1 MNAFFH
7 CLTLTPVITAPASE
21 LGWPPEGLEQNL
33 LLSWGAPCFPTKCL
47 WVSGSYVLWV
57 FVSQALRGHFSFP
70 VLFLTLNIFHKKLPY
85 PHLRGVCLKGAAC
98 RWLGEIEGVSSV
110 TAC

>member
-7 CLTLTPVITAPASE
+7 CLTLTSVITAPASE
-21 LGWPPEGLEQNL
+21 SGWPPEGLEQNL
-33 LLSWGAPCFPTKCL
+33 LLSWGALCFPTKCL

-70 VLFLTLNIFHKKLPY
+70 VLFLTLNVFHENLPY
-85 PHLRGVCLKGAAC
+85 PHLRGVCLRGATC
-98 RWLGEIEGVSSV
+98 RWLGEIEEVSSV